1 MRKHQIL
8 AILCSILMM
17 TGFMQIPVK
26 AEEETESETGLQ
38 TGRFESYAQYEN
50 ASSAGRLIAANES
63 AAAEVEETLPSK
75 FDLRSRGLVTSVKN
89 QKNYGMCWSFSA
101 IHSIENR
108 LVARKPEIDLS
119 EWHLAYYAYS
129 QKFGFPLALNTDM
142 DDVFQQGG
150 NYYMMTPMLTSWT
163 GPVSEAVFPFDDMT
177 VLNPD
182 ADWEEVR
189 SQAEYHVSDAKLFTY
204 HIEDDNFQAQLE
216 AVQQEIWQGNAMS
229 MSYYNNNTYYRKQ
242 NFSYYNY
249 ANVKSGGTYH
259 AVSIVGWDDNF
270 PAGNFKAD
278 APADGAWLV
287 KNSWGADWGDNGY
300 FWISYYDPTM
310 LDFYTLNV
318 ESLDKHDAMYQYD
331 DYGYWTAFSITNSD
345 ESAYI
350 ANVFTAEED
359 TCLTSVMLCTT
370 MPDEAYQIQIY
381 TDLIRDNVPNS
392 GIASA
397 ETTGILSGVGYH
409 TIDLTEAVPL
419 KAGEK
424 FSIVVKL
431 SGEEGQHI
439 PCEAHSESTVK
450 KGNTIISSEQN
461 MLTEEMI
468 LENFNKGESFYSK
481 NGRTWTDIYTQKAI
495 EDSYTAS
502 DGSEFWAYTI
512 VGNICLRGLTK
523 QEGAVIFSEDCDAL
537 PAGTEIELSSPNSSA
552 IYYSLNGGAYQ
563 LYTGAIVMP
572 EEELNISAYAVCDG
586 AEFPV
591 FEKCYTVQEAKISSL
606 LAIRNNTEKYYL
618 AFEKTGENTYSAEVS
633 ALKST
638 ETFSLFPISTGEII
652 SDGEW
657 LVSGKSTQI
666 QPDSSGKA
674 VLNVS
679 ETGMQDTV
687 YEIEFIYALGDVNRD
702 FSVNAADAAA
712 ILVYASEVGAGLEPV
727 LSDEKWTFRADYN
740 QDGKVNAMDAA
751 SVLIYAAEH
760 GAGK

>member
-1 MRKHQIL
+1 
-8 AILCSILMM
+8 MM

-101 IHSIENR
+101 ISAIESD
-108 LVARKPEIDLS
+108 LIARRPAIDLS
-119 EWHLAYYAYS
+119 EWHLAYYTYS
-129 QKFGFPLALNTDM
+129 QKFGFPLAFNTDM

-381 TDLIRDNVPNS
+381 RDLAKESVPNS

-537 PAGTEIELSSPNSSA
+537 PAGTEILLSSPNSSA